1 MPSDADTLFALL
13 PEFLV
18 AAAAVAAMVGGAFS
32 RQSTVWWGVCTAG
45 IGVAAIALAQGLTA
59 ADGLKSSEVAPLAFD
74 NLGMVTRWAG
84 LVLAMLFLLVGWSGA
99 QTKAAG
105 EFFGML
111 TLVFLGLML
120 AGVATDIVLL
130 FMSLELIS
138 IPTYVLLFLGRRGSR
153 SAEATTKYFFLSIFS
168 SALFLYGLALLYGAT
183 GSTQLDAIASQF
195 STSGESGLMTA
206 LLPLAIVFIFA
217 GLGFKIA
224 AVPFHFYAPDVYEA
238 TSNVNAG
245 VLAVVPKVAGVVVLI
260 RLASSIAQAETSLIW
275 QIALVLSVLTMTV
288 GNVCALWQNN
298 VRRLMAYSSI
308 AHAGYILIGIA
319 VGCAETSIG
328 NESGPGGF
336 AASFFYVLV
345 YAVASLGFFAA
356 LAHLGRGDEEID
368 RLDQLSGLSLRRPW
382 LGGVMAICM
391 FSLMGIPPLAG
402 FWGKL
407 TLFTGALQTAQSA
420 GWDTGIGN
428 WFVALAIAGALNA
441 AIAAAYYL
449 RVVGTLYFGEMAI
462 GKEAVPIGPAACAA
476 LACGVLVVGLGIAPG
491 QLVRQ
496 CRGVGQPTPQ
506 AGPVVS
512 ADALNNRVSASDTVE
527 SMVSASPEAV
537 PHGVR

>member
-1 MPSDADTLFALL
+1 M
-13 PEFLV
+13 
-18 AAAAVAAMVGGAFS
+18 
-32 RQSTVWWGVCTAG
+32 
-45 IGVAAIALAQGLTA
+45 
-59 ADGLKSSEVAPLAFD
+59 
-74 NLGMVTRWAG
+74 
-84 LVLAMLFLLVGWSGA
+84 
-99 QTKAAG
+99 
-105 EFFGML
+105 
-111 TLVFLGLML
+111 
-120 AGVATDIVLL
+120 
-130 FMSLELIS
+130 
-138 IPTYVLLFLGRRGSR
+138 
-153 SAEATTKYFFLSIFS
+153 
-168 SALFLYGLALLYGAT
+168 
-183 GSTQLDAIASQF
+183 
-195 STSGESGLMTA
+195 
-206 LLPLAIVFIFA
+206 
-217 GLGFKIA
+217 
-224 AVPFHFYAPDVYEA
+224 YEA

-441 AIAAAYYL
+441 AIAAAYYHASRRYPL
-449 RVVGTLYFGEMAI
+449 FWGDGDWQRGCTHRTCSL
-462 GKEAVPIGPAACAA
+462 
-476 LACGVLVVGLGIAPG
+476 
-491 QLVRQ
+491 
-496 CRGVGQPTPQ
+496 RGVSLWRARGRLGYR
-506 AGPVVS
+506 AGPVS
-512 ADALNNRVSASDTVE
+512 ATMPRSWPTDTASW
-527 SMVSASPEAV
+527 SC
-537 PHGVR
+537 GLR